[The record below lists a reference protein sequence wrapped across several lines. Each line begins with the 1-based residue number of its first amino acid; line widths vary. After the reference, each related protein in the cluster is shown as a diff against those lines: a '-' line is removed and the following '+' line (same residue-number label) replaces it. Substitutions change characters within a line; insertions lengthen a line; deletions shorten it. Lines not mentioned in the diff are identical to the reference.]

1 MTGRNEDEVRSEV
14 RAWLSENWDAD
25 SDLLTWRNKLADSGW
40 GTPTWPKEWLG
51 RGLPVAIGDVVGQEF
66 RNAGA
71 VGIPGGVGAA
81 LAAATLL
88 EHGSD
93 DVKRHYLRPIITGE
107 DTWCQLF
114 SEPGSGSD
122 LAGLT
127 TRAERDGDDWVIN
140 GQKVWNTSAHHARW
154 GMLLAR
160 TNWDVPKHSGITFF
174 IVEMNQPGIV
184 VRPLRQSNGHSS
196 FNEVF
201 LTDAR
206 VSRGNLIGEV
216 DRGWTVA
223 LATLAHER
231 RVARIGSRRVLGE
244 GRVLDE
250 YRAELREIMEPY
262 TWYPQ
267 RAGRPDLLV
276 DRANKTGASL
286 DPTVRQEVAR
296 VLALAKA
303 SEWTNRRAKAAQK
316 LGRPPGPEGSIA
328 KLCTSNIA
336 KAAARAH
343 TLISGGEA
351 MLAEV
356 ANTDAALVSEILVS
370 VPAQSIAGG
379 TDEIQRNIIS
389 ERVLGLPKLPSVDS
403 GKPFRDVPRNLA
415 S

>member
-1 MTGRNEDEVRSEV
+1 MNEINEEDVRLEVRN
-14 RAWLSENWDAD
+14 WLSANWDPE

-40 GTPTWPKEWLG
+40 GTPTWPKEWWG
-51 RGLPVAIGDVVGQEF
+51 RGLPVALSDVVAQEF
-66 RNAGA
+66 RAAGA

-88 EHGSD
+88 EHASEI
-93 DVKRHYLRPIITGE
+93 VKKHYLRPIITGE

-160 TNWDVPKHSGITFF
+160 TNWDVPKHSGITYF
-174 IVEMNQPGIV
+174 IIEMDQPGVV

-206 VSRGNLIGEV
+206 VSEGNLIGEV

-231 RVARIGSRRVLGE
+231 RVARIGSRRVLGK
-244 GRVLDE
+244 GRALDE
-250 YRAELREIMEPY
+250 YRDELREIMEPY

-276 DRANKTGASL
+276 DRANKTGASS
-286 DPTVRQEVAR
+286 DPAVRQEIAR
-296 VLALAKA
+296 VLALARA
-303 SEWTNRRAKAAQK
+303 SEWTGRRAKAAQK

-336 KAAARAH
+336 KASARAH

-351 MLAEV
+351 MLAESED
-356 ANTDAALVSEILVS
+356 TDTALVSEILVS

-403 GKPFRDVPRNLA
+403 GKAFRDVPKNLA